1 MTWQDYPLLC
11 NREHLRRELISG
23 KKVIR
28 IARELGCSR
37 GTVEAAMRH
46 HQLQKPFIAISEQ
59 TRQKLR
65 L

>member
-1 MTWQDYPLLC
+1 MTWQDYPLLTD
-11 NREHLRRELISG
+11 RERLRRELVSG
-23 KKVIR
+23 KKVLR

-37 GTVEAAMRH
+37 ATVEAAMRH
-46 HQLQKPFIAISEQ
+46 HALRKPFVTISEQ